1 MAKVVPIEDELIVEA
16 RISPIDV
23 GHVKIGDE
31 AKVKI
36 TTYDFARFGA
46 IEGVVEK
53 ISPTTFKEQDGTVY
67 YKTSIRLDKNHVGD
81 TAGENLIL
89 PGMVAEVDILAG
101 ERTVLRYLLR
111 PIYQSLDT
119 AMTER

>member
-1 MAKVVPIEDELIVEA
+1 LIVEG

-53 ISPTTFKEQDGTVY
+53 ISPTTFKDQDGTVY
-67 YKTSIRLDKNHVGD
+67 YKSSIRLNKNHVGD
-81 TAGENLIL
+81 KPGENLIL